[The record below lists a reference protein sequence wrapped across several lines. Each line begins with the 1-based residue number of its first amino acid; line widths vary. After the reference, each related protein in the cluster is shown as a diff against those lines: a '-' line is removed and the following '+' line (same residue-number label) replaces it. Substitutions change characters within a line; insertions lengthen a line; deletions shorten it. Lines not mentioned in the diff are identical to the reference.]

1 MESKTEKEEEKKI
14 RKAGLGLSALGGI
27 GAAGAIAG
35 GYQLRKQIKP
45 IADLA
50 KKTTPLVKKI
60 DESFQYSPLDR
71 SPKAK
76 AKRRVA
82 RQRSKRAASKIL
94 EREKRSYPKW
104 RKALNKLP
112 GGKIRL
118 FENPITQRVHE
129 KKNAKIIA
137 KGLVEFERD
146 PLEILD
152 DVRKVNRK
160 VRSNVKTG
168 RKGVEAVRDLRDL
181 AKGERRNKRRKRFY
195 EKQHFKDA
203 AAATAITAALGGA
216 AYLSK
221 TKKGKKLLK
230 KFAEINTSTMEFAIE
245 DEMKKKGWRMSR
257 PTGSS
262 VRVHTSGKKRDRRG
276 KYWHER
282 KSSRDKMLAG
292 GATATAGL
300 GLIATVLG
308 RKYKSQKALTE
319 AYKSAARTH
328 AKQAARRRL
337 KPPAKKPNLPKQPP
351 KNRIENN

>member
-45 IADLA
+45 IANLA
-50 KKTTPLVKKI
+50 KKTTPLVEKI
-60 DESFQYSPLDR
+60 DKSFQYSPLDR
-71 SPKAK
+71 SPTAK

-203 AAATAITAALGGA
+203 AAATAITASSRRGSLF
-216 AYLSK
+216 SK
-221 TKKGKKLLK
+221 
-230 KFAEINTSTMEFAIE
+230 N
-245 DEMKKKGWRMSR
+245 
-257 PTGSS
+257 
-262 VRVHTSGKKRDRRG
+262 KKR
-276 KYWHER
+276 
-282 KSSRDKMLAG
+282 
-292 GATATAGL
+292 
-300 GLIATVLG
+300 
-308 RKYKSQKALTE
+308 
-319 AYKSAARTH
+319 
-328 AKQAARRRL
+328 
-337 KPPAKKPNLPKQPP
+337 
-351 KNRIENN
+351 